1 MKKMTCFVMALAMA
15 LGFTQCKKEQANANS
30 NEGEGNKVAITLKVN
45 GGNNN
50 GSRVEVYPPHV
61 WFESGDVILVASEGR
76 YVGQLEYG
84 EGGFSGEITNPR
96 QGEPL
101 YFYFL
106 GNKAVID
113 PASYYEYEGVGAYYR
128 YTVDISD
135 QTDGLPVISYGKS
148 EEYYPSLGNSYTAT
162 LNNMC
167 ALVRFDSNVPFD
179 DAITIT
185 INNMMNKVVVDF
197 RLGNGG
203 FSFEKIS
210 DEYGNTG
217 KIKLHPSRWAIL
229 LPDEGVDGIITSTA
243 TTNAEGYLPLEFT
256 MGPID
261 YDMFN
266 DDGIGIV
273 WDRGDTFTVSD
284 DGQGNV
290 KKIYFAPGNL
300 QYKSGE
306 TYPWR
311 FAEHQWDY
319 FGSYVESGWVDY
331 FAWGTW
337 TGDNPDPKIVS
348 SFNWNEY
355 QAWLSSLNWDA
366 DDFTKE
372 YLLAD
377 ESQRDYDWYTL
388 SKDEWDYLLN
398 RRTGVDD
405 IHLCVPGT
413 TANGVAGVI
422 LFPDA
427 WTTNYVGVV
436 EYTAAMQE
444 AGAVFLPKAGYY
456 NNYNGGPDYVGESC
470 YCWSST
476 MGGDDPYNPN
486 PYAYCAILNG
496 YGYGGYLGS
505 YSAGEGCSVRL
516 VRDAQ

>member
-1 MKKMTCFVMALAMA
+1 MKKMTCFVMALAMV

-50 GSRVEVYPPHV
+50 GSRVEVYPPYV

-106 GNKAVID
+106 GNKAVLNE
-113 PASYYEYEGVGAYYR
+113 PSYSDGYVHGC
-128 YTVDISD
+128 TVDISD
-135 QTDGLPVISYGKS
+135 QTDGLPVISYGTS
-148 EEYYPSLGNSYTAT
+148 YYSSNNSSYHAT

-167 ALVRFDSNVPFD
+167 ALVRFDSNVPFGN
-179 DAITIT
+179 TIT
-185 INNMMNKVVVDF
+185 INNMKNKVVVDF
-197 RLGNGG
+197 SSGNGG

-210 DEYGNTG
+210 DGLDHTG
-217 KIKLHPSRWAIL
+217 EIKLHPSRWAIL
-229 LPDEGVDGIITSTA
+229 LPDEGVDGVITSTA
-243 TTNAEGYLPLEFT
+243 TTNAEGYLPLGFT

-311 FAEHQWDY
+311 FAENQWDTI
-319 FGSYVESGWVDY
+319 GSYDESSWVDY

-348 SFNWNEY
+348 NYDWEAY
-355 QAWLSSLNWDA
+355 QAWSSSLNWDA
-366 DDFTKE
+366 ADFTKE

-388 SKDEWDYLLN
+388 SKDEWQFLLN
-398 RRTGVDD
+398 RTGD
-405 IHLCVPGT
+405 LCVPG

-427 WTTNYVGVV
+427 WTGTYYGGVV

-444 AGAVFLPKAGYY
+444 AGAVFLPKAGFYIGNVIEGAYY
-456 NNYNGGPDYVGESC
+456 
-470 YCWSST
+470 WSST
-476 MGGDDPYNPN
+476 MGDDPYNPS
-486 PYAYCAILNG
+486 AYCAVL
-496 YGYGGYLGS
+496 YGNGGYLDG
-505 YSAGEGCSVRL
+505 YSRANGCPVRL

>member
-1 MKKMTCFVMALAMA
+1 MKKMTCFVMALAMV

-50 GSRVEVYPPHV
+50 GSRVEVYPPYV

-76 YVGQLEYG
+76 YVGQLVYG

-106 GNKAVID
+106 GNKAVLNE
-113 PASYYEYEGVGAYYR
+113 PSYSDGYVHGC
-128 YTVDISD
+128 TVDISD
-135 QTDGLPVISYGKS
+135 QTDGLPVISYGTS
-148 EEYYPSLGNSYTAT
+148 YYSSSNSSYQAT

-167 ALVRFDSNVPFD
+167 ALVRFDSNVPFGN
-179 DAITIT
+179 TIT
-185 INNMMNKVVVDF
+185 INNMKNKVVVDF
-197 RLGNGG
+197 SSGHGG

-210 DEYGNTG
+210 DGLDHTG
-217 KIKLHPSRWAIL
+217 EIKLHPTRWAIL
-229 LPDEGVDGIITSTA
+229 LPDEGVDGVITSTA
-243 TTNAEGYLPLEFT
+243 TTDAEGYLPLEFT

-266 DDGIGIV
+266 DDGIGIK

-306 TYPWR
+306 EFPWR
-311 FAEHQWDY
+311 FADNQWDY
-319 FGSYVESGWVDY
+319 IGSYDESSWVDY

-337 TGDNPDPKIVS
+337 TGNNPDPKIVS
-348 SFNWNEY
+348 NYDWEAY
-355 QAWLSSLNWDA
+355 QAWSSSLNWDA

-398 RRTGVDD
+398 SRTGVDG
-405 IHLCVPGT
+405 IPLCVPGT
-413 TANGVAGVI
+413 ANGKDGVI

-427 WTTNYVGVV
+427 WTGTYYGGVV
-436 EYTAAMQE
+436 EYTTAMQE

-456 NNYNGGPDYVGESC
+456 NNNNGGLDNVGQSC

-476 MGGDDPYNPN
+476 MGVVDPYNPN
-486 PYAYCAILNG
+486 PSAYCAILS
-496 YGYGGYLGS
+496 GYGGYLGS
-505 YSAGEGCSVRL
+505 FSPANGCSVRL

>member
-50 GSRVEVYPPHV
+50 GSRAEVYPPYV

-84 EGGFSGEITNPR
+84 DGGFSGEITNPR
-96 QGEPL
+96 EGEPL

-106 GNKAVID
+106 GNKAVLNE
-113 PASYYEYEGVGAYYR
+113 PSYSDGYVYGC
-128 YTVDISD
+128 TVDISD
-135 QTDGLPVISYGKS
+135 QTEWLPVISYSTS
-148 EEYYPSLGNSYTAT
+148 EEPYSSNNSSYHAT

-167 ALVRFDSNVPFD
+167 ALVRFDSNVPFGN
-179 DAITIT
+179 TIT
-185 INNMMNKVVVDF
+185 INNMKNKVVVDF

-217 KIKLHPSRWAIL
+217 EIKLHYSRWAIL
-229 LPDEGVDGIITSTA
+229 LPDEGVDGVITSTA
-243 TTNAEGYLPLEFT
+243 TTNAEGYSPLEFT

-311 FAEHQWDY
+311 FAENQWDY
-319 FGSYVESGWVDY
+319 IGSYGESGWVDY

-348 SFNWNEY
+348 SFNWDEY
-355 QAWLSSLNWDA
+355 QAWLSSLNWNA

-377 ESQRDYDWYTL
+377 ESQRGYDWYTL
-388 SKDEWDYLLN
+388 SKDEWQFLLN
-398 RRTGVDD
+398 RTGVDD
-405 IHLCVPGT
+405 IPLCVPG

-427 WTTNYVGVV
+427 WTGTYYGGVV
-436 EYTAAMQE
+436 EYTAAMQD

-476 MGGDDPYNPN
+476 MGDDPYNPN
-486 PYAYCAILNG
+486 PYAYCAIHN
-496 YGYGGYLGS
+496 GYGGYLGS
-505 YSAGEGCSVRL
+505 YSAAEGCSVRL